1 MLSPLAWLDMDWW
14 EELVME
20 SLEGLATE
28 LVSATV
34 LDMALLEESAMELEL
49 ATVLLEELATELLE
63 ELPSVLEECTTG
75 TPDTM
80 APHSSTLLLLVRNAS
95 SC

>member
-1 MLSPLAWLDMDWW
+1 MDWW

-20 SLEGLATE
+20 SLVGLATE

-49 ATVLLEELATELLE
+49 ATVLLEELAT
-63 ELPSVLEECTTG
+63 VLEECTTD
-75 TPDTM
+75 TPDTT

>member
-49 ATVLLEELATELLE
+49 ATVLLEESATELLE

-75 TPDTM
+75 TPDTT